1 MLKNVQEIVPG
12 VGLGGIKFGMTREE
26 VKVVIGPPDDIE
38 SLPGFEEE
46 VNDQLESW
54 HYDEYEFSLVFDA
67 MYEWRLV
74 SIAVSDPYFTLF
86 GNQIIELDKQSAL
99 DVLEK
104 NNITITH
111 VEDVSDDENP
121 DLILMEAEESGLM
134 IWFQDDQVIEIQFL
148 PDVEED
154 GETLN
159 WPE

>member
-38 SLPGFEEE
+38 NLPGFEEE

-67 MYEWRLV
+67 VYEWRLV

-86 GNQIIELDKQSAL
+86 GEHIIDMEKEDAL
-99 DVLEK
+99 KVLEK
-104 NNITITH
+104 NNIVITH
-111 VEDVSDDENP
+111 IEDVSDDENP
-121 DLILMEAEESGLM
+121 DLILMESEESGMM
-134 IWFQDDQVIEIQFL
+134 IWFQDDMAIEIQFL
-148 PDVEED
+148 PGVEDD
-154 GETLN
+154 GETLI
-159 WPE
+159 WP